1 MTTTWIRATYG
12 VVLAIVL
19 LLTVSTGV
27 AMALPGPEPPQDPG
41 ITFRQLT
48 AGDTEQSQNT
58 LTAAVDRFYA
68 DAKDFRDDFVEY
80 QRNTLLA
87 GAGLAALLA
96 VIGLV
101 LPVAVNYL
109 RFGLLLGAGLSLLW
123 AAWVAWQPV
132 PQPAPPASSIL
143 ALVSAGEPQQLEFAS
158 RFLLF
163 ALSFVGLILL
173 LFIGLWRLT
182 EWPSATRR
190 TTVTTTTQPVTAPV
204 AAAPSAVAASPA
216 PATAAAA
223 WAPPP
228 SAATPPVETT
238 TPAATTLP
246 AATESATVV
255 SDSPRDE
262 PPRSEP
268 PRTEPPRSEPPDGEP
283 RQAES
288 TVPETVRWQRPSE
301 GGEPARAPD
310 TTT

>member
-19 LLTVSTGV
+19 LLTVASGV
-27 AMALPGPEPPQDPG
+27 SMALPGPEPPQDPG

-87 GAGLAALLA
+87 GFGLAALLA
-96 VIGLV
+96 LVGLV

-109 RFGLLLGAGLSLLW
+109 RFGLLLGAGLSLIW
-123 AAWVAWQPV
+123 AAGVAWQPV

-182 EWPSATRR
+182 EWPASTRR
-190 TTVTTTTQPVTAPV
+190 TTVTTTTQPAPAPAPA
-204 AAAPSAVAASPA
+204 AAAPMAAASPA
-216 PATAAAA
+216 TGTAAAA
-223 WAPPP
+223 WAPPSGTAP
-228 SAATPPVETT
+228 PPGTATPPV
-238 TPAATTLP
+238 
-246 AATESATVV
+246 ATESTTVV
-255 SDSPRDE
+255 SEPPRDDPPRSE

-268 PRTEPPRSEPPDGEP
+268 PTGEPPRPD
-283 RQAES
+283 S
-288 TVPETVRWQRPSE
+288 TVPETGRWQRPPE